1 MARAGIIS
9 IAGFI
14 PRLRLQ
20 RSAAVDAMGWA
31 NSSLAG
37 MANGCRSLCGHDED
51 SVTMAV
57 EAGRLC
63 LAAAPSLTP
72 RELHFAT
79 TTAPFADRAQ
89 SVLTGEAIG
98 LSSDLRCSD
107 HGGYVG
113 AAMVALIEA
122 LEKQDPALILA
133 ADKRLAKPGSPAELT
148 IGHGGAAVLT
158 GTENPIATIL
168 ADHVV
173 SEDFIDHYRAS
184 GADTDYML
192 EDRWVRDAGQMKL
205 VPPAVEGL
213 LATAALAAAD
223 IDHLILTGMGDA
235 AARLVA
241 KSSGFN
247 SEQLT
252 PSLSA
257 DCGYTGTA
265 HPLLLL
271 ATTLESAQP
280 GETILIVNFAQG
292 IQCLLI
298 ETTEAIS
305 AWQPVRSVSAQLAAG
320 KDEPNYCRFL
330 SFGDQL
336 PVDWGVRA
344 ERDNRTAI
352 SAFNRHRKTVT
363 GFIGG
368 KCTICGA
375 IQFPKTVACVAPD
388 CRAFGTLI
396 DEPFADKVGRI
407 RSFTEDYLAISE
419 NPPLLYG
426 NVAFDDGGVLLM
438 EFADAGPGELAV
450 GQQVRFVFRVKDKD
464 PKRRF
469 QRYFWKAVPVER
481 SGEA

>member
-1 MARAGIIS
+1 MARAGIES

-37 MANGCRSLCGHDED
+37 MAKGCRSLCGHDED

-89 SVLTGEAIG
+89 SVLIGEAIG

-107 HGGYVG
+107 RGGYVG

-168 ADHVV
+168 ADYVV

-205 VPPAVEGL
+205 VPPAVESL
-213 LATAALAAAD
+213 LAKAGLEAAK
-223 IDHLILTGMGDA
+223 INHVILTGMGDA

-241 KSSGFN
+241 KTSGFD
-247 SEQLT
+247 SEQLAS
-252 PSLSA
+252 SLSA

-271 ATTLESAQP
+271 ADTLESAEP
-280 GETILIVNFAQG
+280 GQTILVVNFAQG
-292 IQCLLI
+292 VQGLVI

-305 AWQPVRSVSAQLAAG
+305 AWQPVRPVSAQLAAG
-320 KDEPNYCRFL
+320 KVEPNYCRFL

-363 GFIGG
+363 GFVGG
-368 KCTICGA
+368 KCTLCGA
-375 IQFPKTVACVAPD
+375 IQFPKTNACVAPD

-419 NPPLLYG
+419 NPPLMYG

-438 EFADAGPGELAV
+438 EFADCGPGELAV
-450 GQQVRFVFRVKDKD
+450 GQQVRFVFRIKDKD

-469 QRYFWKAVPVER
+469 QRYFWKAVPVDR

>member
-1 MARAGIIS
+1 MARAGIES

-20 RSAAVDAMGWA
+20 RRTAVDTMGWA
-31 NSSLAG
+31 NTSLAG

-57 EAGRLC
+57 EAARLC
-63 LAAAPSLTP
+63 LAASPSP
-72 RELHFAT
+72 KPQALHFST

-89 SVLTGEAIG
+89 SVLIGEAIG
-98 LSSDLRCSD
+98 LSADLRCSD
-107 HGGYVG
+107 RGGYVG
-113 AAMVALIEA
+113 SGMMALIDA
-122 LEKQDPALILA
+122 LEKQEPALILA
-133 ADKRLAKPGSPAELT
+133 ADKRVAKPGSPAELT

-158 GTENPIATIL
+158 GTENPIANIL
-168 ADHVV
+168 AAHIV

-205 VPPAVEGL
+205 VPPAVKSL
-213 LATAALAAAD
+213 LAKAELASTD
-223 IDHLILTGMGDA
+223 IDHVILTGMGDA
-235 AARLVA
+235 AAGLVA
-241 KSSGFN
+241 KTSGFD
-247 SEQLT
+247 SGQLLS
-252 PSLSA
+252 SLSS

-271 ATTLESAQP
+271 ADTLESAQP
-280 GETILIVNFAQG
+280 GEKILLVNFAQG
-292 IQCLLI
+292 VQCLVI
-298 ETTEAIS
+298 ETTESIS
-305 AWQPVRSVSAQLAAG
+305 AWQPFRSVSAQLAAG
-320 KDEPNYCRFL
+320 KVEPNYCRFL

-363 GFIGG
+363 GFVGG
-368 KCTICGA
+368 KCAICGA
-375 IQFPKTVACVAPD
+375 IQFPKTNACVAPD
-388 CRAFGTLI
+388 CRVFGTLI

-407 RSFTEDYLAISE
+407 RSFTEDFLAISE
-419 NPPLLYG
+419 NPPLMYG

-450 GQQVRFVFRVKDKD
+450 GQQVRFVFRIKDKD
-464 PKRRF
+464 QKRRF

>member
-1 MARAGIIS
+1 MATAGILS

-31 NSSLAG
+31 NGSLAG
-37 MANGCRSLCGHDED
+37 MAKGCRSLCGPDED

-57 EAGRLC
+57 EAARLC
-63 LAAAPSLTP
+63 IAPSP
-72 RELHFAT
+72 SPEPQALHFAT

-89 SVLTGEAIG
+89 SVLIGEALG

-107 HGGYVG
+107 RGGYVG
-113 AAMVALIEA
+113 AAIMALIDA
-122 LEKQDPALILA
+122 LEKQDTALILA

-148 IGHGGAAVLT
+148 IGHGAAAVLT
-158 GTENPIATIL
+158 GTENPIANML
-168 ADHVV
+168 AAHIV

-192 EDRWVRDAGQMKL
+192 EDRWVRDEGQMKL
-205 VPPAVEGL
+205 VPLAVASL
-213 LATAALAAAD
+213 LAKAELEPAD

-235 AARLVA
+235 AARLVTKA
-241 KSSGFN
+241 SGFD
-247 SEQLT
+247 SGQLVS
-252 PSLSA
+252 SLSA

-265 HPLLLL
+265 HPFLLL
-271 ATTLESAQP
+271 ANRLESAP
-280 GETILIVNFAQG
+280 AGKRIAVVNFAQG
-292 IQCLLI
+292 VQSLVI
-298 ETTEAIS
+298 ETTEAIT

-320 KDEPNYCRFL
+320 KDESNYCRFL

-368 KCTICGA
+368 KCTMCGA
-375 IQFPKTVACVAPD
+375 IQFPRTMACVAPD

-396 DEPFADKVGRI
+396 DEPFRDKVGRI
-407 RSFTEDYLAISE
+407 RSFTEDHLAISE

-438 EFADAGPGELAV
+438 EFADCGPGELAV
-450 GQQVRFVFRVKDKD
+450 GQPVRFIFRIKDKD

-481 SGEA
+481 PGEA